1 MSMPGINVSNI
12 LNEHEEL
19 GLKMLAGEKGL
30 TNRINMSEIN
40 RPGLSLTGFY
50 ESFAHDR
57 IQIFGKGEWAY
68 ITSRTPE
75 DLKKIAAEFLV
86 FISTASS
93 SRTETCPLRF
103 LWRIA
108 NNSESLL

>member
-1 MSMPGINVSNI
+1 MSMPGINVSNL

-19 GLKMLAGEKGL
+19 GLRLLAGQKGL

-75 DLKKIAAEFLV
+75 DLEKMLQSFSD
-86 FISTASS
+86 FISIVSYSLMAI
-93 SRTETCPLRF
+93 CPLLF
-103 LWRIA
+103 LWRIVR
-108 NNSESLL
+108 S